1 MSPRNLIGVLI
12 RMTAVLICLYGLY
25 LLIAGIYDVMIIMF
39 FGSARQLSLIN
50 FTLRTLLPAGA
61 YVAGAL
67 FIIRHAERVVQFAYP
82 HRRGY
87 CDQCG
92 YDLRAS
98 PERCPEC
105 GAVPIPKADR

>member
-12 RMTAVLICLYGLY
+12 RMTAVLVCLYGAY
-25 LLIAGIYDVMIIMF
+25 LLIAGVYDVMIMVF

-50 FTLRTLLPAGA
+50 FTLRTLLPALA

-67 FIIRHAERVVQFAYP
+67 FIIRQAERIVQFAYP
-82 HRRGY
+82 HRRGF

-98 PERCPEC
+98 LERCPEC
-105 GAVPIPKADR
+105 GAVPIPRAPR